1 MRAAVALAVL
11 VWWSAISPAPTRTG
25 SSCGGASL
33 LAKTPPKTRAA
44 TISARH
50 SPTPRT
56 VARAFTDNLVVRK
69 ILSTSTSTTRG
80 DGLQYKV
87 AGFYS
92 KGGGRLGCYSPIC
105 REGFFSETC
114 GIQGWVGIGG
124 W

>member
-1 MRAAVALAVL
+1 MRAAVPSSALVK
-11 VWWSAISPAPTRTG
+11 SAISPAPTSTG
-25 SSCGGASL
+25 SSCDGASL

-44 TISARH
+44 ITSVRH

-56 VARAFTDNLVVRK
+56 VARAFTDNLVVRW
-69 ILSTSTSTTRG
+69 ILSTPTSTTRG
-80 DGLQYKV
+80 DSLQYKV
-87 AGFYS
+87 ADSYS
-92 KGGGRLGCYSPIC
+92 KGGGRLGCYSPTC